1 MKPIQLKN
9 MKRTNC
15 WSPKGKVWYQKN
27 DDSQSA
33 HDLVNEAE
41 RDIENTKIILEEK
54 EGYGR
59 RERAA
64 KRLEMRW
71 SPGEQMYRGRE
82 YQDDIIRRR
91 NKIRPLK

>member
-1 MKPIQLKN
+1 
-9 MKRTNC
+9 MKRTNA
-15 WSPKGKVWYQKN
+15 WQPTRPVWFQKN